1 VTAGAGGSSGRWIE
15 RHRRAE
21 IVLFDLDGTL
31 SDSAR
36 GILASLHH
44 AFAVNGL
51 PPLPPEVE
59 RAILGPPFYE
69 SLPPL
74 IGTAALPDVI
84 AAYREHYGAHGMFDT
99 AAYDGIVDLLAAL
112 RARGVR
118 LAVATSKPEHYAVPI
133 VEHLG
138 MIGFFETVGGDELD
152 GSLPTKALV
161 LGKVLGRLG
170 NPDPSTVLMVGD
182 RSHDV
187 VGAREHGIDA
197 VGAGWGYGLP
207 GEFESARPVLVCA
220 SPAELAV
227 ALGLPIPDERDAA
240 AS

>member
-1 VTAGAGGSSGRWIE
+1 M
-15 RHRRAE
+15 
-21 IVLFDLDGTL
+21 LFDLDGTL

-36 GILASLHH
+36 GILASLRH

-51 PPLPPEVE
+51 PPLDPEVE
-59 RAILGPPFYE
+59 RSMLGPPFYE
-69 SLPPL
+69 SLPPF
-74 IGTAALPDVI
+74 IGEAALSDVI
-84 AAYREHYGAHGMFDT
+84 AAYRQYYGMHGMLDT
-99 AAYDGIVDLLAAL
+99 EPYPGIVDVLSGL

-138 MIGFFETVGGDELD
+138 MAGFFETVGGDELD
-152 GSLPTKALV
+152 GSLRTKALV

-170 NPDPSTVLMVGD
+170 APDPSMVLMVGD

-187 VGAREHGIDA
+187 AGAREHAIDA
-197 VGAGWGYGLP
+197 IGAGWGYAPP
-207 GEFESARPVLVCA
+207 GELVQAHPVLVCA
-220 SPAELAV
+220 TPRDLAA
-227 ALGLPIPDERDAA
+227 ALDLHDSDERDAE